1 MGVVRAQAGRRWSV
15 VAVGTA
21 ALLAAPQVWADR
33 PTSASAVSAAA
44 LVARIEHSAG
54 VAYSGLAD
62 VRGSLALPDLPR
74 LGDVGALLGGTTRAR
89 VWWGGPRSWRVD
101 TLSATGE
108 RDLYYA
114 DTVLT
119 QWDFEA
125 HERDLTYGEAR
136 ARLPRTDDL
145 LPPQLARRVLSG
157 VGAGDSA
164 TRIGTK
170 RVAGIAA
177 AGIRVVPGDSRSTI
191 SSVDVWADPR
201 TGLPLAVEIR
211 DNGHS
216 DTAVRTSFESVTYGA
231 PDALVVTPRLPAD
244 ATTHR
249 RQVADLADAV
259 DRFGELLLPDSLA
272 GELHGPDLLGSG
284 SVETYGTGLTRFSV
298 LALPGDV
305 GRRVTDSARTSG
317 GQPLDVSGGDA
328 LLLPSRLLTAVVAY
342 SPSTRVGY
350 LVVGTV
356 DRDTVQQAASE
367 LLGTGPR
374 FR

>member
-1 MGVVRAQAGRRWSV
+1 MGVVRAQSGRRWSA

-21 ALLAAPQVWADR
+21 ALVAAPYAWADR
-33 PTSASAVSAAA
+33 PVTASNVSATT
-44 LVARIEHSAG
+44 LVHRVEASDA

-89 VWWGGPRSWRVD
+89 VWWAGPKTWRVD

-108 RDLYYA
+108 RDLYYG

-119 QWDFEA
+119 RWDFED
-125 HERDLTYGEAR
+125 HDRELTYGEAR

-145 LPPQLARRVLSG
+145 LPPELARRVLAGLGS
-157 VGAGDSA
+157 GDSVQ
-164 TRIGTK
+164 RIGTR
-170 RVAGIAA
+170 RVAGIVA
-177 AGIRVVPGDSRSTI
+177 AGVRVLPGDPRSTI
-191 SSVDVWADPR
+191 ASVDVWADPR
-201 TGLPLAVEIR
+201 TGLPLEVEIR

-216 DTAVRTSFESVTYGA
+216 DTAIRSSFESVTYGA
-231 PDALVVTPRLPAD
+231 PDRLVVTPRLPAD
-244 ATTHR
+244 AATHR
-249 RQVADLADAV
+249 RQVADIADAV
-259 DRFGELLLPDSLA
+259 DRFGEVLLPDVLA
-272 GELHGPDLLGSG
+272 GETHSRDLFGSG

-305 GRRVTDSARTSG
+305 GRRVTESARTSG
-317 GQPLDVSGGDA
+317 GQPLDLSAGDA

-342 SPSTRVGY
+342 SPSTRIGY
-350 LVVGTV
+350 LLVGTV
-356 DRDTVQQAASE
+356 DRATLQEAATE
-367 LLGTGPR
+367 LLESTPS